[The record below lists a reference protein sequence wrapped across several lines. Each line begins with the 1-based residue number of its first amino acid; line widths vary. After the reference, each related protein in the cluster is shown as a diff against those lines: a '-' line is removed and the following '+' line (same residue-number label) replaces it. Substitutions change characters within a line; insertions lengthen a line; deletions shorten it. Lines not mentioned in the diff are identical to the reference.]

1 MAARPATTARA
12 RAAAAAV
19 GPLRSRRWARVVEA
33 ASPPEEKR
41 GSGLG
46 MGHGAAGVNGV
57 LCGADARANYSVWD
71 VNDGVARPTAKP
83 KSPSC

>member
-1 MAARPATTARA
+1 
-12 RAAAAAV
+12 
-19 GPLRSRRWARVVEA
+19 
-33 ASPPEEKR
+33 
-41 GSGLG
+41 